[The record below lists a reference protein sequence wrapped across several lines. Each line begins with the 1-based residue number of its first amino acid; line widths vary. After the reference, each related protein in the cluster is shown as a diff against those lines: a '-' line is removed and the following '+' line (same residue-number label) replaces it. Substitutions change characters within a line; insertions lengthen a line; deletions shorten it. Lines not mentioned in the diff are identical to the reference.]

1 MAFSAGKIVITML
14 TINFLLLF
22 GGIGLDNSS
31 VMYYF
36 YTYTGSCD
44 FATANCDGTLTFGT
58 DKIKTG
64 SEGSVTDQVNN
75 LKDLGDPVETSFF
88 GSVLEGI
95 RFIAGFIGLLVSFAV
110 GGLVLFAYSSGIPIF
125 FYAFIMPM
133 QIMYIIALFNLAKGG
148 SL

>member
-36 YTYTGSCD
+36 YTFTGSCD
-44 FATANCDGTLTFGT
+44 FSTANCDGSLIFGT
-58 DKIKTG
+58 DTVKTG
-64 SEGSVTDQVNN
+64 AKGTITDQVNN
-75 LKDLGDPVETSFF
+75 LRNLGDPVETSFF